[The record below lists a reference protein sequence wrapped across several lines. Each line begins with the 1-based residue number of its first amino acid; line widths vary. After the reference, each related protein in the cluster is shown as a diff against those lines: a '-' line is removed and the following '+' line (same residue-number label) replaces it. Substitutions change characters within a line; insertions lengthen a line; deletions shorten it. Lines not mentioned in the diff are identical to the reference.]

1 MDLEGAQ
8 DAVESMYP
16 EYKEYYLNGNYPIA
30 DNCHYAFINGYIEA
44 IDYTE
49 YIIESC
55 SEIFDDL
62 IYKDTYDVPEGLQA
76 VIDLFYEDDEET
88 VSKSVKRNTR
98 GKTVAGR
105 KPATRTQSAKRTGT
119 ARKPTKAKTSAN
131 RKPATKK
138 PAQRKSAK
146 AAPRRH

>member
-1 MDLEGAQ
+1 MDMEEAQ
-8 DAVESMYP
+8 DEIDEMSPADR
-16 EYKEYYLNGNYPIA
+16 EYYLDGNYP
-30 DNCHYAFINGYIEA
+30 NCPDCYYAYFDGYIEA
-44 IDYTE
+44 IDLRE
-49 YIIESC
+49 YVIDSC

-146 AAPRRH
+146 AAPRRR